1 MRRMMGIFTIL
12 ILAAGFSAGYGL
24 TGDEVLNKVEDSLTG
39 PQDMESL
46 NILTLANSDGS
57 GKEVREMKMYV
68 SGNDM
73 RVVKFTKPAGVNG
86 IGLLVTGADQIWIY
100 LPEMKKIK
108 MIQGSFKNDSFQGT
122 DFSYNEI
129 GSYEYKKDYSASI
142 QSEDDKTYTLVLT
155 RKAGSEKTYGKVV
168 MIVDK
173 STFIPSKAEFYDG
186 NTLKKVMDIIEVEKM
201 GKYDIPVKIKVEDV
215 VKKHYTEMVMKDV
228 KFDQGLKGKGI
239 FTQQY
244 LKKKE

>member
-1 MRRMMGIFTIL
+1 MKGIITIL
-12 ILAAGFSAGYGL
+12 CIAAGLSSGYGL
-24 TGDEVLNKVEDSLTG
+24 TGAEVLDKVENALTG
-39 PQDMESL
+39 PQDVESL

-57 GKEVREMKMYV
+57 GKEIREMKMYV
-68 SGNDM
+68 SGTDM
-73 RVVKFTKPAGVNG
+73 RVVKFTKPAGVSG
-86 IGLLVTGADQIWIY
+86 IGLLVTGENQIWIY

-142 QSEDDKTYTLVLT
+142 SSEDDKTYVLT
-155 RKAGSEKTYGKVV
+155 LIRKPGSEKPY
-168 MIVDK
+168 DK
-173 STFIPSKAEFYDG
+173 LMMTIDKTTFIPSKAEFYNG
-186 NTLKKVMDIIEVEKM
+186 KTLKKIMDILEVKKY
-201 GKYDIPVKIKVEDV
+201 GKYDIPVKIKVEDLE
-215 VKKHYTEMVMKDV
+215 KKHYTEMNMKDV
-228 KFDQGLKGKGI
+228 KFDQGLKNKGI